1 MEKHQLSSKIGRLS
15 ILAAIMSVIMP
26 SVYAIDDEDKK
37 DLCQDYGGD
46 WEGVA
51 CDFETDDEDNA
62 DKFTDE
68 LQKLDEFED
77 DKAALE
83 DDLCDDEDA
92 EETNIDICQS
102 ATLAFASTD
111 SEEDEDEKED
121 NQPNTKEE
129 DEQFAKEL
137 CESETYKGEWKN
149 GECTN
154 FPGGQSSA
162 SIGYGDE
169 CESSDFQ
176 KKHPYFCKVTD

>member
-1 MEKHQLSSKIGRLS
+1 MRR
-15 ILAAIMSVIMP
+15 P
-26 SVYAIDDEDKK
+26 
-37 DLCQDYGGD
+37 
-46 WEGVA
+46 
-51 CDFETDDEDNA
+51 
-62 DKFTDE
+62 
-68 LQKLDEFED
+68 
-77 DKAALE
+77 ALE
-83 DDLCDDEDA
+83 DELCDDEDA

-111 SEEDEDEKED
+111 SDEDEEEKD

-129 DEQFAKEL
+129 DEEFAKEL
-137 CESETYKGEWKN
+137 CESDSYNEEWKD

-176 KKHPYFCKVTD
+176 KKHPYFCKVKD